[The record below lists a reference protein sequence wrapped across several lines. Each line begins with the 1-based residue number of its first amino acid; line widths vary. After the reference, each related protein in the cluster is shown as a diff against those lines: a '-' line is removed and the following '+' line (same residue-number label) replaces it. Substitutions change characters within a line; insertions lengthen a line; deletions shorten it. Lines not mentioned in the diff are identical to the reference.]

1 MSRPNPSAIPE
12 DDIIN
17 PKLNVSCLDFLLI
30 ELVPLAQRITDQL
43 HAREQALIEE
53 FRRSKIF
60 NNNNSISNS
69 NGSST
74 TASATATQQAST
86 SSSHLPGSLP
96 TVRETTTT
104 TSNGGAGVG
113 ARGPEAGTATTTTNT
128 ATESRT
134 GTAATSIISTTST
147 TNIGGAPLLDNS
159 STREAVFWR
168 LDNLGYRV
176 GQGLTERYSHTR
188 PRPQTP
194 LEAIKF
200 ICKDLWT
207 ILFRKQID
215 NLKTNHRGVF
225 VLTDSRFQPISRMS
239 VDRRAGPRAGEDALR
254 RGQAYLY
261 FPCGIIRGALQGEQ
275 RHEDEGRE
283 RGRSA
288 ELDMR
293 MDWRPTKASTQ
304 QSLARVNTFDTTNEV
319 AAEENIRRATFG
331 IVRYALLYR
340 VAHDL
345 VARGSYLM
353 PSCLAP
359 GH

>member
-1 MSRPNPSAIPE
+1 MSRPNPSGIPE

-60 NNNNSISNS
+60 NNSNS

-74 TASATATQQAST
+74 TTPSAITTTQQSQSQT
-86 SSSHLPGSLP
+86 QSHPTGSLP
-96 TVRETTTT
+96 TVPEITT
-104 TSNGGAGVG
+104 TSNGAGNLKKTSS
-113 ARGPEAGTATTTTNT
+113 EAGAEASTTTTTNT
-128 ATESRT
+128 AT
-134 GTAATSIISTTST
+134 GTAATSVISTS
-147 TNIGGAPLLDNS
+147 NIGGAPLLENS

-176 GQGLTERYSHTR
+176 GQGLIERFSQTK

-254 RGQAYLY
+254 RGQAGL
-261 FPCGIIRGALQGEQ
+261 GIEVTVT
-275 RHEDEGRE
+275 
-283 RGRSA
+283 A
-288 ELDMR
+288 E
-293 MDWRPTKASTQ
+293 
-304 QSLARVNTFDTTNEV
+304 TTEIPV
-319 AAEENIRRATFG
+319 ATFQIKMKG
-331 IVRYALLYR
+331 AK
-340 VAHDL
+340 A
-345 VARGSYLM
+345 
-353 PSCLAP
+353 
-359 GH
+359 

>member
-1 MSRPNPSAIPE
+1 MSRPNPSGIPE

-53 FRRSKIF
+53 FRP
-60 NNNNSISNS
+60 
-69 NGSST
+69 ST
-74 TASATATQQAST
+74 TTAK
-86 SSSHLPGSLP
+86 
-96 TVRETTTT
+96 TTTT
-104 TSNGGAGVG
+104 T
-113 ARGPEAGTATTTTNT
+113 TATT
-128 ATESRT
+128 
-134 GTAATSIISTTST
+134 SIIGTS
-147 TNIGGAPLLDNS
+147 NIGGAPLLENS

-176 GQGLTERYSHTR
+176 GQGLVERFSHTK

-225 VLTDSRFQPISRMS
+225 VLTDARFQPISRMS

-261 FPCGIIRGALQGEQ
+261 FPCGIIRGALQGLGIEVTVT
-275 RHEDEGRE
+275 
-283 RGRSA
+283 A
-288 ELDMR
+288 E
-293 MDWRPTKASTQ
+293 T
-304 QSLARVNTFDTTNEV
+304 
-319 AAEENIRRATFG
+319 AEIPIATFQIKMKG
-331 IVRYALLYR
+331 AK
-340 VAHDL
+340 A
-345 VARGSYLM
+345 
-353 PSCLAP
+353 
-359 GH
+359 

>member
-1 MSRPNPSAIPE
+1 MSRPNPSGIPE

-60 NNNNSISNS
+60 NNSSS

-74 TASATATQQAST
+74 TPSAITQQSQSQSQPT
-86 SSSHLPGSLP
+86 GSLP
-96 TVRETTTT
+96 TVPEITT
-104 TSNGGAGVG
+104 TSNGAGSG
-113 ARGPEAGTATTTTNT
+113 KKTSSEAGAEASTTTTTTT
-128 ATESRT
+128 AT
-134 GTAATSIISTTST
+134 GTAATSVISTS
-147 TNIGGAPLLDNS
+147 NIGGAPLLESS

-176 GQGLTERYSHTR
+176 GQGLVERFSHTK

-261 FPCGIIRGALQGEQ
+261 FPCGIIRGALQGLAIEVTVT
-275 RHEDEGRE
+275 
-283 RGRSA
+283 A
-288 ELDMR
+288 ETMEI
-293 MDWRPTKASTQ
+293 P
-304 QSLARVNTFDTTNEV
+304 V
-319 AAEENIRRATFG
+319 ATFQIKMKG
-331 IVRYALLYR
+331 AK
-340 VAHDL
+340 A
-345 VARGSYLM
+345 
-353 PSCLAP
+353 
-359 GH
+359 